1 MCKKSKHEKSA
12 FIQQVHLL

>member
-1 MCKKSKHEKSA
+1 MCKKSKHENSA